1 MNVLQV
7 DSVRKILN
15 GNLLLSDIFI
25 ECKTGEVVAILGR
38 NGCGK
43 STLLRIIFGTDSA
56 ENKFIKIGSEI
67 INTITD
73 EIKYLPQDS
82 FLPLSFKV
90 SKAIR
95 LMVPGRMSEFYD
107 DDLISRIKND
117 RIKNLSGGE
126 LRYLE
131 VKLLLFS
138 DCKFVLM
145 DEPFSNLAPVLVE
158 KIIIL
163 IKEELKSKGIII
175 TDHNY
180 REVIELADKLYV
192 LKGGATSRVTSHNSL
207 VDAGYINYKMDI

>member
-7 DSVRKILN
+7 DSIRKIFN

-25 ECKTGEVVAILGR
+25 ECKTGEIVAILGR

-56 ENKFIKIGSEI
+56 ENRFVKIGDKI
-67 INTITD
+67 INTITE

-90 SKAIR
+90 SKLVR
-95 LMVPGRMSEFYD
+95 LMVPARIAEFYD

-117 RIKNLSGGE
+117 RVKNLSGGE

-138 DCKFVLM
+138 DSKFILM
-145 DEPFSNLAPVLVE
+145 DEPFSNLSPILVE
-158 KIIIL
+158 KIKML
-163 IKEELKSKGIII
+163 IK
-175 TDHNY
+175 
-180 REVIELADKLYV
+180 
-192 LKGGATSRVTSHNSL
+192 
-207 VDAGYINYKMDI
+207 